1 MSAWPQPHD
10 VGSWTI
16 VKRSA
21 CSKFR
26 MIGDTITGQD
36 PVDAGH
42 KLFRNRPITR
52 RDQTACYRR
61 DTRSVVHD
69 VESLCREA
77 VTSGGV
83 IHAALVHDLAKYL
96 TDGETVTVMQVIQRS
111 IARGIVSHRLL
122 THRAGQTGRGPDLP
136 VSAPSGSSK

>member
-16 VKRSA
+16 VIRSA
-21 CSKFR
+21 CRKFR

-42 KLFRNRPITR
+42 KMFRTR
-52 RDQTACYRR
+52 RIACRDQTAFCRR
-61 DTRSVVHD
+61 DARSVIHD

-83 IHAALVHDLAKYL
+83 IHAALVHDLEKYL
-96 TDGETVTVMQVIQRS
+96 TDGETETVKQVVQRS
-111 IARGIVSHRLL
+111 IARGIVSLRFL
-122 THRAGQTGRGPDLP
+122 THRPGQTGRGPDLP